1 MYKTSRVDP
10 TFLEHVT
17 KFIAIAQRHRLSLKK
32 EVTIC
37 SCKSCKNLYAHGD
50 GTVKFHLVR
59 YGFIKDYTIWKF
71 HRKAEDPSVGAS
83 GGGRNSSAAT
93 TAAVN
98 AGQQTSSAAA
108 GGHDNASTSDNAKR
122 DYIMMEDLLQDMA
135 DDNYGDDGSEPV
147 RDLETTECLS
157 QFLTILET
165 RYYVWEPDVAGEFQR
180 DEAGNH

>member
-1 MYKTSRVDP
+1 
-10 TFLEHVT
+10 
-17 KFIAIAQRHRLSLKK
+17 
-32 EVTIC
+32 
-37 SCKSCKNLYAHGD
+37 
-50 GTVKFHLVR
+50 VKFHLVR